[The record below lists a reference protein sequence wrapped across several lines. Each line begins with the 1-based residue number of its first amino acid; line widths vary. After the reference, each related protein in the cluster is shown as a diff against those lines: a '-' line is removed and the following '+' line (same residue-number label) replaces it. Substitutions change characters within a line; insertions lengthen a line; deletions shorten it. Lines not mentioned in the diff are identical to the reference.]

1 MATDRKDWVIV
12 TGGNGSLGRGAVDR
26 FLGRERQ
33 VLSLD
38 QLHDEPPR
46 HASDRLV
53 QRPVDLASAASVDA
67 VLLEAIPR
75 TDRIALLV
83 NAVGQIVN
91 EPILALRGAV
101 LQPHSE
107 ERWRATIEANLT
119 APFIIASRVA
129 ARMARTGGGAI
140 INFSS
145 IVASG
150 NPGQVAYGAAKAGVE
165 GLTVAMA
172 RELGPFGIRVNA
184 VAPGFIDVPSTR
196 AALDEERLATLA
208 GATPLRRLGQL
219 DEILDAIDFLADNAF
234 VSGVVLDVNGGL
246 RL

>member
-1 MATDRKDWVIV
+1 MATDRQGWVIV
-12 TGGNGSLGRGAVDR
+12 TGGNGSLGDGAVSR
-26 FLGRERQ
+26 FLSRNRQ

-38 QLHDEPPR
+38 RLHDESPG

-53 QRPVDLASAASVDA
+53 QRSVDLASADA
-67 VLLEAIPR
+67 VEAILRDTIPR

-91 EPILALRGAV
+91 EPIVALRGAV

-129 ARMARTGGGAI
+129 ARMARAGGGAI

-145 IVASG
+145 IVARG
-150 NPGQVAYGAAKAGVE
+150 NTGQAAYGAAKAGVE

-219 DEILDAIDFLADNAF
+219 AEILDAIDFLADNAF